1 MGIFIRFQQLYR
13 QYQAGNMVNK
23 ASSASATTAMHRISK
38 SSRNIRKVKE
48 ETQVNQLL
56 LDLKSIIPS
65 SKEEQTSELGVI
77 ENAISYIQDLRSLLS
92 RKDLTVIDEMFTPAM
107 QWCLKCT

>member
-13 QYQAGNMVNK
+13 QYQIASNMVNK
-23 ASSASATTAMHRISK
+23 ASSTSAIHRISK
-38 SSRNIRKVKE
+38 SSRNIRKVNKE

-56 LDLKSIIPS
+56 LDLKSIIPAA
-65 SKEEQTSELGVI
+65 KEEQTSELGVI
-77 ENAISYIQDLRSLLS
+77 ENAISYIQDLRSMLS

>member
-1 MGIFIRFQQLYR
+1 
-13 QYQAGNMVNK
+13 MVNK
-23 ASSASATTAMHRISK
+23 ASSTSATTMHRISK
-38 SSRNIRKVKE
+38 SSRNIRKVKQ

-65 SKEEQTSELGVI
+65 TNKEEQTSELGVI
-77 ENAISYIQDLRSLLS
+77 ENAINYIQDLRSMLP
-92 RKDLTVIDEMFTPAM
+92 RKDLTVIDEIFSPAM